1 MSTFAHTRWDTS
13 YFLHR
18 TFYTRCRKAQECASP
33 ASVAAVGPHLEFSPD
48 CHTLI
53 SAIATYFANCFSS
66 TSLLLL
72 AGSERPHP

>member
-33 ASVAAVGPHLEFSPD
+33 ASVAAVGPHLEFSTGLSHAD
-48 CHTLI
+48 FSNCHL
-53 SAIATYFANCFSS
+53 FRK
-66 TSLLLL
+66 LLQQHELV
-72 AGSERPHP
+72 AVGRE